1 MSVTSGRFVYAGDD
15 GSRIFS
21 WFREHLRAI
30 AFCVDAGFPEAGL
43 ALLYTGIDTLGL
55 LAAPSGT
62 NDATGETFKVWCE
75 KYLLPKLRSAEGG
88 PLTALDLWA
97 ARCGVLHTSTP
108 VSKLGRE
115 GKAHQIWYQ
124 LRGKAGVNLMA
135 NVQLEPLVL
144 DIEHLAITF
153 KEGGLAFITDLNQDQ
168 TRFQIAEQRAGNFLR
183 WGRWE

>member
-1 MSVTSGRFVYAGDD
+1 MSVTSGCFLYAGDE

-21 WFREHLRAI
+21 WFKEHVQAI
-30 AFCVDAGFPEAGL
+30 TLCVDAGFPEAGL
-43 ALLYTGIDTLGL
+43 TLLYSGIEALGL

-62 NDATGETFKVWCE
+62 IDATGKTFKDWCE
-75 KYLLPKLRSAEGG
+75 KYLMPKLQSVNGN

-115 GKAHQIWYQ
+115 GKAHELWYQ
-124 LRGKAGVNLMA
+124 FRGRAGVNLMA
-135 NVQLEPLVL
+135 NVQLVPLGL
-144 DIEHLAITF
+144 DIEHLVITF
-153 KEGGLAFITDLNQDQ
+153 KEGGLAFIKDLNQDQ
-168 TRFQIAEQRAGNFLR
+168 TKLQIAEQRAGSFLR